1 MNTYKTPLASAREI
15 AANATT
21 ILVPKGEDNQAYRE
35 AFSVATDIEIP
46 TFDDR
51 RLRIDAGKRAFYL
64 VKAVDI
70 PGLISMYG
78 TRDGNV
84 IRPRER
90 VGVVGTDVVI
100 ERSVPAVRSMTIG
113 EEVCRFALLA
123 AAWETR
129 DILAEEQK
137 WNPEWP
143 VITSYPRLLTRIAA
157 DRKLPLR
164 AVNLTNWSNLYPSG
178 SSEVMPELTGVG
190 FVADII
196 ASGATA
202 AENGKRELSSLMSIT
217 PELLWRDRE
226 PW

>member
-1 MNTYKTPLASAREI
+1 MNTYKPPVVAAREI

-70 PGLISMYG
+70 PSLISMYR
-78 TRDGNV
+78 TRDGRA

-90 VGVVGTDVVI
+90 IGVAGTDVVI
-100 ERSVPAVRSMTIG
+100 ERSAPAVRSMAIG

-143 VITSYPRLLTRIAA
+143 VITSYPRLLTSIAA
-157 DRKLPLR
+157 ERKLPLR
-164 AVNLTNWSNLYPSG
+164 AADITRWSNIYPSG
-178 SSEVMPELTGVG
+178 SSEIMPELTGVG
-190 FVADII
+190 FVADIV

-202 AENGKRELSSLMSIT
+202 AKNGKRELSSLMSIT
-217 PELLWRDRE
+217 PELLWRDQV